1 MAARDPRQP
10 VLFDLENGDSVALV
24 PWQYIVSKFEDILAP
39 INSDLEEINRDLTRC
54 ANKIEEWAAEND
66 Q

>member
-10 VLFDLENGDSVALV
+10 VLFDLENGDSVSLV

-39 INSDLEEINRDLTRC
+39 INSDLEEINKVLTRC
-54 ANKIEEWAAEND
+54 ANKIEEWASENE
-66 Q
+66 

>member
-10 VLFDLENGDSVALV
+10 VLFDLENGDSVSLV

-54 ANKIEEWAAEND
+54 ANKIEEWAEEND